1 MAKRSVSRRPHAAAV
16 DDRAAAPGLWSRP
29 PKVSAGRAIPAV
41 LPDRERRCAADP
53 VLACPGHQFLHIG
66 SPRSASPA
74 AGEAAVVSAVRGLPR
89 RQREALVLRH
99 YLSLPDGQI
108 AAVMGISRSAVRVH
122 SARGLAALRRVLS
135 CRQSPPSGLA
145 TAAAG
150 RSGRLRA
157 VAVPIR
163 LPLRP
168 PERLM
173 LAGSPAAPRSRPVM
187 VPPGAGTITR
197 AE

>member
-1 MAKRSVSRRPHAAAV
+1 M
-16 DDRAAAPGLWSRP
+16 
-29 PKVSAGRAIPAV
+29 
-41 LPDRERRCAADP
+41 
-53 VLACPGHQFLHIG
+53 
-66 SPRSASPA
+66 
-74 AGEAAVVSAVRGLPR
+74 VSAVRGLPR

>member
-1 MAKRSVSRRPHAAAV
+1 MLSRRFCLTVNAA
-16 DDRAAAPGLWSRP
+16 
-29 PKVSAGRAIPAV
+29 
-41 LPDRERRCAADP
+41 CAADP